1 MELVTP
7 GLGLIFW
14 MGIAFGVVLWVLAK
28 FAWKPIMSAIHERE
42 KSIDEAL
49 KHAEFAK
56 KEMENL
62 KENKEALLTETRLVR
77 DKLLKET
84 IRMQEKL
91 MQEAKEK
98 ADAESEKIIEK
109 TRKQLEM
116 EKTAVM
122 TDLKKQIGRLS
133 LDIAEKL
140 LTRELK
146 DKNDQ
151 RQYLE
156 QLVKDIELN

>member
-14 MGIAFGVVLWVLAK
+14 MTIAFGVVLWVLSK
-28 FAWKPIMSAIHERE
+28 FAWKPIMNAILARE
-42 KSIDEAL
+42 NAIDEAL
-49 KHAEFAK
+49 KQAEFAK
-56 KEMENL
+56 TEMENL
-62 KENKEALLTETRLVR
+62 KANKEAMLNETRLER

-91 MQEAKEK
+91 IQEAKEK

-109 TRKQLEM
+109 TRRQLEM
-116 EKTAVM
+116 EKIAVM
-122 TDLKKQIGRLS
+122 TDLKKQVGRLS

-146 DKNDQ
+146 DKKDQ
-151 RQYLE
+151 HQYLE

>member
-14 MGIAFGVVLWVLAK
+14 MAIAFGAVLWVLAK
-28 FAWKPIMSAIHERE
+28 YAWKPIMNAIHERE

-49 KHAEFAK
+49 MLAEFAK

-62 KENKEALLTETRLVR
+62 KANKEALLNETRLER